1 MNDLWG
7 EPSDESQRMLERRRY
22 YRIQEEIRQSRE
34 AQKKEWLAN
43 CVVIHWD
50 SAMWKKTM
58 EHLPVEL
65 RKWVSDNRKTGK
77 RYILSDPLL
86 RLGNEHVACGFFIA
100 QMTSA
105 SAGNSYVIQDRS
117 LLNGKNTELIEVAII
132 KTAIQCGHLSRTI
145 HYKGQRLLSDEST
158 PTPSQVS
165 VGFVYF
171 VRNGDIFK
179 IGITENLVRRF
190 NEIKPDEIL
199 NVVRCLNYKEV
210 ERRLHSEYKQDR
222 IPQSEYFRLSEAQVN
237 RIHSL
242 LLEWADQ

>member
-1 MNDLWG
+1 MNDPWG
-7 EPSDESQRMLERRRY
+7 EPSDESQRKLEEQTY
-22 YRIQEEIRQSRE
+22 KRIQEEIRQSRE

-86 RLGNEHVACGFFIA
+86 RLGKEYVAAGFFVA
-100 QMTSA
+100 QMTSH
-105 SAGNSYVIQDRS
+105 SAGKSYVIQDMS
-117 LLNGKNTELIEVAII
+117 LLNTKNLELIEAAII
-132 KTAIQCGHLSRTI
+132 KAAIQSGHLSRTI
-145 HYKGQRLLSDEST
+145 QYKGQRLLSDEST
-158 PTPSQVS
+158 PAPSQVG

-199 NVVRCLNYKEV
+199 NVVRCFNYKEV
-210 ERRLHSEYKQDR
+210 EKRLHSEYKQDR
-222 IPQSEYFRLSEAQVN
+222 IPQSEYFRLSEAKVN

-242 LLEWADQ
+242 LLEWADH